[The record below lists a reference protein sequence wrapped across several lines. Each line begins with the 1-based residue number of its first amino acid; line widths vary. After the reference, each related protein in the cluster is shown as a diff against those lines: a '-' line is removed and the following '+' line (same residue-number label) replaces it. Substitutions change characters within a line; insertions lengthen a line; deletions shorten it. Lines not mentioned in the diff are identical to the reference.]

1 MQDKLELNPTK
12 QQKKTVLYI
21 QIVQNHSKLS
31 FKFVLKF
38 QKRLASKSK
47 TKKKRCYI
55 LQKVKPAT
63 PSKFQKPSVIYS
75 NRQKSQKNHLC
86 KPKSNQENLINNGSV
101 LTILYHIV

>member
-21 QIVQNHSKLS
+21 QIVKNHSKLS

-47 TKKKRCYI
+47 TKKN
-55 LQKVKPAT
+55 A
-63 PSKFQKPSVIYS
+63 VIYYK
-75 NRQKSQKNHLC
+75 R
-86 KPKSNQENLINNGSV
+86 
-101 LTILYHIV
+101 

>member
-21 QIVQNHSKLS
+21 QIVKNHSKLS

-47 TKKKRCYI
+47 TKTQCYI
-55 LQKVKPAT
+55 LEKVKLRN
-63 PSKFQKPSVIYS
+63 SK
-75 NRQKSQKNHLC
+75 
-86 KPKSNQENLINNGSV
+86 
-101 LTILYHIV
+101 